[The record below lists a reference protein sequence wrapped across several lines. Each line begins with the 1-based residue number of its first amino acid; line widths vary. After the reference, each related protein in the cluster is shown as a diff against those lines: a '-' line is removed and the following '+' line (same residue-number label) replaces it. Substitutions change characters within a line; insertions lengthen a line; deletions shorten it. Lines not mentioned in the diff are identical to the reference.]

1 MLRNNKA
8 YNYILTPWFFFF
20 FFFFPLKK
28 GWTSCVFIFLW
39 ALGTWRPRA
48 FKTGP
53 LGRGWGLYT
62 WPPQPIPLS
71 PPAPD
76 SIKVVGTEQVLC
88 HQHQKGKKNSSVKRK
103 SVLTA
108 EWSQHSDWRGVS
120 REAGWGNSHGGALRL
135 QLRSSFLVL
144 LPLLPPFL
152 SSSSEWNRNG
162 PGWGG
167 EEGQRMFRGG
177 LLL

>member
-8 YNYILTPWFFFF
+8 YNCILTPWYFFFF
-20 FFFFPLKK
+20 LKK

-39 ALGTWRPRA
+39 ALGTRRPRA

-53 LGRGWGLYT
+53 LGRGWWLYT

-76 SIKVVGTEQVLC
+76 SIKVVGTGQVSC
-88 HQHQKGKKNSSVKRK
+88 NQHQKGKKNSSVKRK

-108 EWSQHSDWRGVS
+108 EWSQHSDLESAGKLAEETAM
-120 REAGWGNSHGGALRL
+120 EAPSGCSSALPSPSF
-135 QLRSSFLVL
+135 SSFRL
-144 LPLLPPFL
+144 LF
-152 SSSSEWNRNG
+152 SSSSFEWNRNG

-167 EEGQRMFRGG
+167 EGGQRMFRGD